1 MRKHILKSALLCAA
15 WLLASAPAGA
25 DWRSQFDA
33 DRFSARMDELYR
45 AEQRSTAGIIAGAQA
60 DMARQTAG
68 YYARLSAERD
78 ARYAAFQRAM
88 AQAEAAE
95 RSAREQ
101 ARSQAAAQAAAQP
114 APPSG
119 YDLLRRMEAEARSG
133 NPGLARTLGDA
144 YREGVG
150 VVERD
155 AAKAA
160 SWYALAA
167 QGGDA
172 AAASTL
178 GAMYALGQGVP
189 KDDAAAFRYTLQAAR
204 AGDATALG
212 NAGSMYEFGIGT
224 ARDEAQAVRWY
235 RQAAEQG
242 SVRGDSGYGRALLL
256 GKGGLS
262 ANAPEAMDYL
272 RKAANAGDSAAQM
285 FAAQTLI
292 TGSAGVARD
301 PQQALRW
308 YQSAA
313 RDFPALYGD
322 LASLY
327 ANGRQ
332 YGIAPDSAKVLEY
345 AREGAKAGDGQASYL
360 LADAYFNGREVAADD
375 SLGRQW
381 IGKSAE
387 AGYPQG
393 LYSYALCLL
402 RGIGGAPDVPQ
413 GERLLLKAAEAGV
426 TKAQYEAAVMLF
438 QGGQTVK
445 ADIPR
450 GVKLMLAAAEAGHA
464 DAQANVADFRAV
476 GELLPADPVAALDW
490 ARRSAEQG
498 SQMGLINYGDFLLRG
513 VGGTANPQGA
523 ALLEQAVALGEPY
536 GAHAA
541 LTLGQYY
548 RDGRYLPRDP
558 ERARRWLL
566 QARDMGHPEAD
577 KELAALH

>member
-1 MRKHILKSALLCAA
+1 MRKHVLKSSLLCAA
-15 WLLASAPAGA
+15 WLLVSATAGA

-68 YYARLSAERD
+68 YYARISAERD

-101 ARSQAAAQAAAQP
+101 ARSQAAAQP

-119 YDLLRRMEAEARSG
+119 YDLLQRMEAEARSG
-133 NPGLARTLGDA
+133 KPGLARTLGDA

-167 QGGDA
+167 QAGDA

-178 GAMYALGQGVP
+178 GAMYALGQGVA
-189 KDDAAAFRYTLQAAR
+189 KDDAAAFRYTLQAAQG
-204 AGDATALG
+204 GDETALG

-224 ARDEAQAVRWY
+224 VRDDAQAVRWY

-242 SVRGDSGYGRALLL
+242 SVRGASGYGRALLI

-262 ANAPEAMDYL
+262 ANAPEAMTYL

-292 TGSAGVARD
+292 TGSGGVARD

-308 YQSAA
+308 YASAA

-327 ANGRQ
+327 ANGSQ
-332 YGIAPDSAKVLEY
+332 YGVAPDSAKVLEY
-345 AREGAKAGDGQASYL
+345 AREGAQAGDGQASYL
-360 LADAYFNGREVAADD
+360 LADAYFNGRGVAADD
-375 SLGRQW
+375 ALGRQW
-381 IGKSAE
+381 IAKSAE
-387 AGYPQG
+387 AGDAQG
-393 LYSYALCLL
+393 TYSYALCLL
-402 RGIGGAPDVPQ
+402 RGIGGTADVPQ
-413 GERLLLKAAEAGV
+413 GERLLFKAAEAGV
-426 TKAQYEAAVMLF
+426 AKAQYEAAVMLF
-438 QGGQTVK
+438 QGGQTVQR
-445 ADIPR
+445 DVPR

-476 GELLPADPVAALDW
+476 GELLPADPVAARDW

-513 VGGTANPQGA
+513 VGGAANPQGA
-523 ALLEQAVALGEPY
+523 ALLEKAVALGEPY
-536 GAHAA
+536 GGHAA

-558 ERARRWLL
+558 ALALRWLQ
-566 QARDMGHPEAD
+566 QARAMGHPEAD
-577 KELAALH
+577 QELATLH